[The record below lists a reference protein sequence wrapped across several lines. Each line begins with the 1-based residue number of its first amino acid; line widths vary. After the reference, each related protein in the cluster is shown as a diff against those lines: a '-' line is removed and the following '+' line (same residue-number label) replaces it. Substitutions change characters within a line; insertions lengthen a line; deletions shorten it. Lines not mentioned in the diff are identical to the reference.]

1 VIRPSLREGHDDSPA
16 TVEERVYISAGGD
29 PVVML
34 KRANGTGSFVPY
46 YLHRDPI
53 GSPVAITNSGDYQ

>member
-1 VIRPSLREGHDDSPA
+1 
-16 TVEERVYISAGGD
+16 VYISAGGD